1 MITIEQI
8 DELRKRLDVSYEEA
22 KEALEACNG
31 DMLEAIIYLEKKPR
45 RKKKF

>member
-22 KEALEACNG
+22 KEALVQHK
-31 DMLEAIIYLEKKPR
+31 MLE
-45 RKKKF
+45 